1 MKRIIQ
7 FSVNNKFALWLL
19 TIIIT
24 VAGIYAGTTMK
35 LETLPDI
42 TTPTVSVTTI
52 YPGATPEQ
60 VLDEV
65 SRELESNVEN
75 LSGVETVR
83 STSFQNASN
92 LQIDY
97 SFSTDMDEAE
107 QQVKEALANVELPEG
122 AQEPNVSRISFDAF
136 PVVGFAVSDEKR
148 SLSELT
154 KLVETEL
161 QPKLEG
167 IEGAQTVQI
176 AGQEIRRIEIR
187 FDDEKLQQYGLT
199 EDNVKQLIQ
208 ANDSRLA
215 LGLYELGD
223 KEQAVVLDG
232 KATTVTEL
240 KNLRLPYT
248 PQQAASDT
256 PAAPSQAPTTPQ
268 VPTEGQAPTE
278 GQVPTEGQTP
288 TEGQA
293 PTPTQVPTV
302 KLSELAKVED
312 KGIEESISRSNGERS
327 IGIQVTKSQDANTVD
342 VVTAVKETIQDFE
355 KENGSVKTS
364 VTLDQGKP
372 IEESVST
379 MISKALIGAL
389 FAIIIILLFLRNFKS
404 TIIAV
409 ISIPLS
415 LLMAI
420 LVLKQMDISLNI
432 MTLGAMTVA
441 IGRVVDD
448 SIVVIENIYRRLTD
462 PGEKLKGKALII
474 DATREVFI
482 PVASS
487 TIVTI
492 AVFLPLGFVTG
503 FVGELF
509 LPFALTVV
517 FALFASLI
525 VAVTVVP
532 MFADSLFKRGK
543 APKPEKEDG
552 GKLANWYRGV
562 LNWSLNHKLVVFG
575 LAVLMLVGSF
585 ALVPTIGVNFLNQEG
600 EKTFYVTYNPKPGQ
614 TLDDSLEAADQAE
627 AYFDKQKNIDNLQFT
642 VGGENPLNPGNT
654 KQAVFI
660 AQYDPD
666 TEDFADVKQ
675 QAVNDLN
682 EAIPTGEWKE
692 QDFSG
697 GAGSSGV
704 SYSVFANSIEDLE
717 TITPKFVKA
726 IEGESKYVRKVTT
739 DLKDSYTQY
748 TFEVDQQKAAEFGVS
763 TAQLAQGIAN
773 VQGVEKPLS
782 TIKVD
787 GKELDVIVPNE
798 QTTYDSINDLEEADI
813 TTPLGV
819 KKLSDF
825 VSVKKGTTPDS
836 LNERDGKLVTTVTAE
851 LKTDKATEASQAIDD
866 AVKTIDLP
874 TGVSYKV
881 GGVTEQ
887 IQESFTQLGLAM
899 AAAVAIVYLVLV
911 VTFGGAL
918 TPLVILFSLPFAII
932 GGLLALLITG
942 ETISVSSLIGALML
956 IGIVVT
962 NAIVLIDRVIHK
974 ENEGL
979 ATREALLDA
988 AGTRLRPILMTALAT
1003 IGALSPLALGLEGG
1017 ALISK
1022 GLGVTV
1028 IGGLTSSTLLTLLI
1042 VPIVYEFLARFRKK
1056 KSTD

>member
-65 SRELESNVEN
+65 SRELESKVEN

-107 QQVKEALANVELPEG
+107 QKVKEALANVELPEG

-136 PVVGFAVSDEKR
+136 PVIGFAVSDDKR

-167 IEGAQTVQI
+167 IEGAQTVQV

-187 FDDEKLQQYGLT
+187 FDDKKLQQYGLT
-199 EDNVKQLIQ
+199 EDNVKQLIR

-240 KNLRLPYT
+240 KNLRFPYT
-248 PQQAASDT
+248 PQQTGTSGQDT
-256 PAAPSQAPTTPQ
+256 PAAPATNGTPSTPGAEAQAPTAAIA
-268 VPTEGQAPTE
+268 AP
-278 GQVPTEGQTP
+278 
-288 TEGQA
+288 A
-293 PTPTQVPTV
+293 QVPTV

-342 VVTAVKETIQDFE
+342 VVNAVKETIKDFE
-355 KENGSVKTS
+355 KENGSVNAS

-372 IEESVST
+372 IEDSVST

-462 PGEKLKGKALII
+462 PGEQLKGKALII
-474 DATREVFI
+474 DATHEVFI

-614 TLDDSLEAADQAE
+614 TLDDSLKAADQAE
-627 AYFDKQKNIDNLQFT
+627 GYFDKQKNIDNLQFT

-675 QAVNDLN
+675 QAIKELN
-682 EAIPTGEWKE
+682 AEIPTGEWKE

-717 TITPKFVKA
+717 TMTPKFVKA

-773 VQGVEKPLS
+773 IQGVEKPLS

-798 QTTYDSINDLEEADI
+798 QTTYDSIKDLERADVV
-813 TTPLGV
+813 TPLGV

-866 AVKTIDLP
+866 AVKKIDLP
-874 TGVSYKV
+874 TGVSYEV

-1056 KSTD
+1056 KSID

>member
-65 SRELESNVEN
+65 SRELESKVEN
-75 LSGVETVR
+75 LGGVETVR

-248 PQQAASDT
+248 PQQAASDI

-268 VPTEGQAPTE
+268 A
-278 GQVPTEGQTP
+278 P

-552 GKLANWYRGV
+552 GKLASWYRGV
-562 LNWSLNHKLVVFG
+562 LNWSLNHKLIVFG

-585 ALVPTIGVNFLNQEG
+585 ALVPAIGVNFLNQES
-600 EKTFYVTYNPKPGQ
+600 EKTFYVTYNPEPGQ

-666 TEDFADVKQ
+666 TEEFADVKQ
-675 QAVNDLN
+675 QAVKDLN

-739 DLKDSYTQY
+739 DLKDSYAQY

-798 QTTYDSINDLEEADI
+798 QTTYDSIDDLEEADI

-836 LNERDGKLVTTVTAE
+836 LNERDGKLVATVTAE

-1056 KSTD
+1056 KSID

>member
-65 SRELESNVEN
+65 SRELESKVEN
-75 LSGVETVR
+75 LAGVDTVR
-83 STSFQNASN
+83 SSSFQNASN

-97 SFSTDMDEAE
+97 TFSTDMDEAE
-107 QQVKEALANVELPEG
+107 QKVKEALANVELPEG
-122 AQEPNVSRISFDAF
+122 AQEPQVSRISFDAF
-136 PVVGFAVSDEKR
+136 PVIGFAVSDEKR
-148 SLSELT
+148 SLSDLT
-154 KLVETEL
+154 KLVENEL

-187 FDDEKLQQYGLT
+187 FDEKKLQQYGLT
-199 EDNVKQLIQ
+199 EENAKQLIQ

-223 KEQAVVLDG
+223 QEQAVVLDG
-232 KATTVTEL
+232 KVTTVNEL

-248 PQQAASDT
+248 PQSAAS
-256 PAAPSQAPTTPQ
+256 
-268 VPTEGQAPTE
+268 GQAPEAT
-278 GQVPTEGQTP
+278 T
-288 TEGQA
+288 GQA
-293 PTPTQVPTV
+293 PVQAAPAQTQEAQAAAAPTQVPTV
-302 KLSELAKVED
+302 KLSQLATIED

-327 IGIQVTKSQDANTVD
+327 IGVQVTKSQDANTVE
-342 VVTAVKETIQDFE
+342 VVNAVKETIQDFE
-355 KENGSVKTS
+355 KENNSAKAS

-389 FAIIIILLFLRNFKS
+389 FAVIIILLFLRNIKS

-420 LVLKQMDISLNI
+420 LVLKQLDISLNI

-462 PGEKLKGKALII
+462 PAEPLKGKALII

-543 APKPEKEDG
+543 APKPEKEEG
-552 GKLANWYRGV
+552 GRLANWYRGV

-575 LAVLMLVGSF
+575 LAVLLLVGSF
-585 ALVPTIGVNFLNQEG
+585 ALVPAIGVNFLNQES

-614 TLDDSLEAADQAE
+614 TLEDSLKAADQAE
-627 AYFDKQKNIDNLQFT
+627 AYFDKQDNIDNLQFT

-666 TEDFADVKQ
+666 TADFADVKQ
-675 QAVNDLN
+675 QTIKQLN
-682 EAIPTGEWKE
+682 KDIPTGEWKE

-697 GAGSSGV
+697 GAASSGV
-704 SYSVFANSIEDLE
+704 SYSVYANSIEDLQ
-717 TITPKFVKA
+717 TMTPKFVKA

-739 DLKDSYTQY
+739 DLKESYTQY

-773 VQGVEKPLS
+773 VQGEEKPLS

-798 QTTYDSINDLEEADI
+798 QTTYDSINDLQKTDVM
-813 TTPLGV
+813 TPLGV
-819 KKLSDF
+819 RKLSDF

-836 LNERDGKLVTTVTAE
+836 LSERDGKLVATVTAE
-851 LKTDKATEASQAIDD
+851 LKTDKATEASQAIDQS
-866 AVKTIDLP
+866 VKKIDLP
-874 TGVSYKV
+874 TGVSYKA

-911 VTFGGAL
+911 ITFGGAS

-974 ENEGL
+974 EAEGL
-979 ATREALLDA
+979 STREALLDA

-1056 KSTD
+1056 KSMD

>member
-19 TIIIT
+19 TIIVT

-65 SRELESNVEN
+65 SRELESKVEN
-75 LSGVETVR
+75 LGGVETVR
-83 STSFQNASN
+83 SSSFQNASN

-107 QQVKEALANVELPEG
+107 QKVKEALANVELPEG
-122 AQEPNVSRISFDAF
+122 AQEPQVSRISFDAF
-136 PVVGFAVSDEKR
+136 PVIGFAVSDEKR
-148 SLSELT
+148 SLSDLT
-154 KLVETEL
+154 KLVESEL

-176 AGQEIRRIEIR
+176 AGQEIRRIEIQ
-187 FDDEKLQQYGLT
+187 FDEKKLQQYGLT
-199 EDNVKQLIQ
+199 EENVKQLIQ

-223 KEQAVVLDG
+223 QEQAVVLDG
-232 KATTVTEL
+232 KATTVNEL

-248 PQQAASDT
+248 PQPSAETGQASPGAGAQAPTGAPAQATEAPASN
-256 PAAPSQAPTTPQ
+256 PAAPTT
-268 VPTEGQAPTE
+268 A
-278 GQVPTEGQTP
+278 
-288 TEGQA
+288 A
-293 PTPTQVPTV
+293 PTQVPTV
-302 KLSELAKVED
+302 KLSQLATIED

-327 IGIQVTKSQDANTVD
+327 IGVQVTKSQDANTVE
-342 VVTAVKETIQDFE
+342 VVNAVKETIQAFE
-355 KENGSVKTS
+355 KDNSTVKAS

-379 MISKALIGAL
+379 MVSKALIGAL
-389 FAIIIILLFLRNFKS
+389 FAVIIILLFLRNIKS

-420 LVLKQMDISLNI
+420 LVLKQLDISLNI

-462 PGEKLKGKALII
+462 PTEPLKGKALII

-575 LAVLMLVGSF
+575 LAVLMLIGSF
-585 ALVPTIGVNFLNQEG
+585 ALVPAIGVNFLNQES

-614 TLDDSLEAADQAE
+614 TLEDSLKAADQAE
-627 AYFDKQKNIDNLQFT
+627 AYFDKQSSVDNLQFT

-666 TEDFADVKQ
+666 TEDFADIKQ
-675 QAVNDLN
+675 QAIKQLN
-682 EAIPTGEWKE
+682 QDIPTGEWKE

-697 GAGSSGV
+697 GAASSGV
-704 SYSVFANSIEDLE
+704 SYSIYANSIEDLQ
-717 TITPKFVKA
+717 TMTPKFVEA

-739 DLKDSYTQY
+739 DLKESYTQY

-773 VQGVEKPLS
+773 VQGEEKPLS

-798 QTTYDSINDLEEADI
+798 QTTYDSINDLEETDV

-819 KKLSDF
+819 RKLSEF

-836 LNERDGKLVTTVTAE
+836 LSERDGKLVATVTAE
-851 LKTDKATEASQAIDD
+851 LKTDKATEASQAIDKT
-866 AVKTIDLP
+866 VKKIDLP
-874 TGVSYKV
+874 TGVSYDA

-979 ATREALLDA
+979 DTREALLDA

-1042 VPIVYEFLARFRKK
+1042 VPIVYEFFARFRKK
-1056 KSTD
+1056 KSTQ

>member
-1 MKRIIQ
+1 MKRIIR

-19 TIIIT
+19 TIIVT

-65 SRELESNVEN
+65 SRELESKVEN
-75 LSGVETVR
+75 LGGVETVR
-83 STSFQNASN
+83 SSSFQNASN

-107 QQVKEALANVELPEG
+107 QKVKEALANVELPEG
-122 AQEPNVSRISFDAF
+122 AQEPQVSRISFDAF
-136 PVVGFAVSDEKR
+136 PVIGFAVSDEKR
-148 SLSELT
+148 SLSDLT
-154 KLVETEL
+154 KLVESEL

-176 AGQEIRRIEIR
+176 AGQEIRRIEIQ
-187 FDDEKLQQYGLT
+187 FDEKKLQQYGLT
-199 EDNVKQLIQ
+199 EENVKQLIQ

-223 KEQAVVLDG
+223 QEQAVVLDG
-232 KATTVTEL
+232 KATTVNEL

-248 PQQAASDT
+248 PQPSAETGQASPGAGAQAPTGAPAQATEAPASN
-256 PAAPSQAPTTPQ
+256 PAAPTT
-268 VPTEGQAPTE
+268 A
-278 GQVPTEGQTP
+278 
-288 TEGQA
+288 A
-293 PTPTQVPTV
+293 PTQVPTV
-302 KLSELAKVED
+302 KLSQLATIED

-327 IGIQVTKSQDANTVD
+327 IGVQVTKSQDANTVE
-342 VVTAVKETIQDFE
+342 VVNAVKETIQAFE
-355 KENGSVKTS
+355 KDNSTVKAS

-379 MISKALIGAL
+379 MVSKALIGAL
-389 FAIIIILLFLRNFKS
+389 FAVIIILLFLRNIKS

-420 LVLKQMDISLNI
+420 LVLKQLDISLNI

-462 PGEKLKGKALII
+462 PAEPLKGKALII

-585 ALVPTIGVNFLNQEG
+585 ALVPAIGVNFLNQES

-614 TLDDSLEAADQAE
+614 TLEDSLKAADQAE
-627 AYFDKQKNIDNLQFT
+627 AYFDKQSSVDNLQFT

-666 TEDFADVKQ
+666 TEDFADIKQ
-675 QAVNDLN
+675 QAIKQLN
-682 EAIPTGEWKE
+682 QDIPTGEWKE

-697 GAGSSGV
+697 GAASSGV
-704 SYSVFANSIEDLE
+704 SYSIYANSIEDLQ
-717 TITPKFVKA
+717 TMTPKFVEA

-739 DLKDSYTQY
+739 DLKESYTQY

-773 VQGVEKPLS
+773 VQGEEKPLS

-798 QTTYDSINDLEEADI
+798 QTTYDSINDLEETDV

-819 KKLSDF
+819 RKLSEF

-836 LNERDGKLVTTVTAE
+836 LSERDGKLVATVTAE
-851 LKTDKATEASQAIDD
+851 LKTDKATEASQAIDKT
-866 AVKTIDLP
+866 VKKIDLP
-874 TGVSYKV
+874 TGVSYDA

-979 ATREALLDA
+979 DTREALLDA

-1042 VPIVYEFLARFRKK
+1042 VPIVYEFFARFRKK
-1056 KSTD
+1056 KSTQ

>member
-65 SRELESNVEN
+65 SRELESKVEN
-75 LSGVETVR
+75 LGGVETVR
-83 STSFQNASN
+83 SSSFQNASN

-107 QQVKEALANVELPEG
+107 QKVKEALANVELPEG
-122 AQEPNVSRISFDAF
+122 AQEPQVSRISFDAF
-136 PVVGFAVSDEKR
+136 PVIGFAVSDEKR
-148 SLSELT
+148 SLSDLT
-154 KLVETEL
+154 KLVESEL

-176 AGQEIRRIEIR
+176 AGQEIRRIEIQ
-187 FDDEKLQQYGLT
+187 FDEKKLQQYGLT
-199 EDNVKQLIQ
+199 EENVKQLIQ

-223 KEQAVVLDG
+223 QEQAVVLDG
-232 KATTVTEL
+232 KATTVNEL

-248 PQQAASDT
+248 PQPSAETGQASPGAGAQAPTGAPAQATEAPASN
-256 PAAPSQAPTTPQ
+256 PAAPTT
-268 VPTEGQAPTE
+268 A
-278 GQVPTEGQTP
+278 
-288 TEGQA
+288 A
-293 PTPTQVPTV
+293 PTQVPTV
-302 KLSELAKVED
+302 KLSQLATIED

-327 IGIQVTKSQDANTVD
+327 IGVQVTKSQDANTVE
-342 VVTAVKETIQDFE
+342 VVNAVKETIQAFE
-355 KENGSVKTS
+355 KDNSTVKAS

-379 MISKALIGAL
+379 MVSKALIGAL
-389 FAIIIILLFLRNFKS
+389 FAVIIILLFLRNIKS

-420 LVLKQMDISLNI
+420 LVLKQLDISLNI

-462 PGEKLKGKALII
+462 PTEPLKGKALII

-585 ALVPTIGVNFLNQEG
+585 ALVPAIGVNFLNQES

-614 TLDDSLEAADQAE
+614 TLEDSLKAADQAE
-627 AYFDKQKNIDNLQFT
+627 AYFDKQSSVDNLQFT

-666 TEDFADVKQ
+666 TEDFADIKQ
-675 QAVNDLN
+675 QAIKQLN
-682 EAIPTGEWKE
+682 QDIPTGEWKE

-697 GAGSSGV
+697 GAASSGV
-704 SYSVFANSIEDLE
+704 SYSIYANSIEDLQ
-717 TITPKFVKA
+717 TMTPKFVEA

-739 DLKDSYTQY
+739 DLKESYTQY

-773 VQGVEKPLS
+773 VQGEEKPLS

-798 QTTYDSINDLEEADI
+798 QTTYDSINDLEETDV

-819 KKLSDF
+819 RKLSEF

-836 LNERDGKLVTTVTAE
+836 LSERDGKLVATVTAE
-851 LKTDKATEASQAIDD
+851 LKTDKATEASQAIDKT
-866 AVKTIDLP
+866 VKKIDLP
-874 TGVSYKV
+874 TGVSYDA

-979 ATREALLDA
+979 DTREALLDA

-1042 VPIVYEFLARFRKK
+1042 VPIVYEFFARFRKK
-1056 KSTD
+1056 KSTQ

>member
-19 TIIIT
+19 TIIVT

-65 SRELESNVEN
+65 SRELESKVEN
-75 LSGVETVR
+75 LGGVETVR
-83 STSFQNASN
+83 SSSFQNASN

-107 QQVKEALANVELPEG
+107 QKVKEALANVELPEG
-122 AQEPNVSRISFDAF
+122 AQEPQVSRISFDAF
-136 PVVGFAVSDEKR
+136 PVIGFAVSDEKR
-148 SLSELT
+148 SLSDLT
-154 KLVETEL
+154 KLVESEL

-176 AGQEIRRIEIR
+176 AGQEIRRIEIQ
-187 FDDEKLQQYGLT
+187 FDEKKLQQYGLT
-199 EDNVKQLIQ
+199 EENVKQLIQ

-223 KEQAVVLDG
+223 QEQAVVLDG
-232 KATTVTEL
+232 KATTVNEL

-248 PQQAASDT
+248 PQPSAETGQASPGAGAQAPTGAPAQATEAPASN
-256 PAAPSQAPTTPQ
+256 PAAPTT
-268 VPTEGQAPTE
+268 A
-278 GQVPTEGQTP
+278 
-288 TEGQA
+288 A
-293 PTPTQVPTV
+293 PTQVPTV
-302 KLSELAKVED
+302 KLSQLATIED

-327 IGIQVTKSQDANTVD
+327 IGVQVTKSQDANTVE
-342 VVTAVKETIQDFE
+342 VVNAVKETIQAFE
-355 KENGSVKTS
+355 KDNSTVKAS

-379 MISKALIGAL
+379 MVSKALIGAL
-389 FAIIIILLFLRNFKS
+389 FAVIIILLFLRNIKS

-420 LVLKQMDISLNI
+420 LVLKQLDISLNI

-462 PGEKLKGKALII
+462 PTEPLKGKALII

-575 LAVLMLVGSF
+575 LAVLMLIGSF
-585 ALVPTIGVNFLNQEG
+585 ALVPAIGVNFLNQES

-614 TLDDSLEAADQAE
+614 TLEDSLKAADQAE
-627 AYFDKQKNIDNLQFT
+627 AYFDKQSSVDNLQFT

-666 TEDFADVKQ
+666 TEDFADIKQ
-675 QAVNDLN
+675 QAIKQLN
-682 EAIPTGEWKE
+682 QDIPTGEWKE

-697 GAGSSGV
+697 GAASSGV
-704 SYSVFANSIEDLE
+704 SYSIYANSIEDLQ
-717 TITPKFVKA
+717 TMTPKFVEA

-739 DLKDSYTQY
+739 DLKESYTQY

-773 VQGVEKPLS
+773 VQGEEKPLS

-798 QTTYDSINDLEEADI
+798 QTTYDSINDLEETDV

-819 KKLSDF
+819 RKLSEF

-836 LNERDGKLVTTVTAE
+836 LSERNGKLVATVTAE
-851 LKTDKATEASQAIDD
+851 LKTDKATEASQAIDKT
-866 AVKTIDLP
+866 VKKIDLP
-874 TGVSYKV
+874 TGVSYDA

-979 ATREALLDA
+979 DTREALLDA

-1042 VPIVYEFLARFRKK
+1042 VPIVYEFFARFRKK
-1056 KSTD
+1056 KSTQ

>member
-19 TIIIT
+19 TIIVT

-65 SRELESNVEN
+65 SRELESKVEN
-75 LSGVETVR
+75 LGGVETVR
-83 STSFQNASN
+83 SSSFQNASN

-107 QQVKEALANVELPEG
+107 QKVKEALANVELPEG
-122 AQEPNVSRISFDAF
+122 AQEPQVSRISFDAF
-136 PVVGFAVSDEKR
+136 PVIGFAVSDEKR
-148 SLSELT
+148 SLSDLT
-154 KLVETEL
+154 KLVESEL

-176 AGQEIRRIEIR
+176 AGQEIRRIEIQ
-187 FDDEKLQQYGLT
+187 FDEKKLQQYGLT
-199 EDNVKQLIQ
+199 EENVKQLIQ

-223 KEQAVVLDG
+223 QEQAVVLDG
-232 KATTVTEL
+232 KATTVNEL

-248 PQQAASDT
+248 PQPSAETGQASPGAGAQAPTGAPAQATEAPASN
-256 PAAPSQAPTTPQ
+256 PAAPTT
-268 VPTEGQAPTE
+268 A
-278 GQVPTEGQTP
+278 
-288 TEGQA
+288 A
-293 PTPTQVPTV
+293 PTQVPTV
-302 KLSELAKVED
+302 KLSQLATIED

-327 IGIQVTKSQDANTVD
+327 IGVQVTKSQDANTVE
-342 VVTAVKETIQDFE
+342 VVNAVKETIQAFE
-355 KENGSVKTS
+355 KDNSTVKAS

-379 MISKALIGAL
+379 MVSKALIGAL
-389 FAIIIILLFLRNFKS
+389 FAVIIILLFLRNIKS

-420 LVLKQMDISLNI
+420 LVLKQLDISLNI

-462 PGEKLKGKALII
+462 PAEPLKGKALII

-585 ALVPTIGVNFLNQEG
+585 ALVPAIGVNFLNQES

-614 TLDDSLEAADQAE
+614 TLEDSLKAADQAE
-627 AYFDKQKNIDNLQFT
+627 AYFDKQSSVDNLQFT

-666 TEDFADVKQ
+666 TEDFADIKQ
-675 QAVNDLN
+675 QAIKQLN
-682 EAIPTGEWKE
+682 QDIPTGEWKE

-697 GAGSSGV
+697 GAASSGV
-704 SYSVFANSIEDLE
+704 SYSIYANSIEDLQ
-717 TITPKFVKA
+717 TMTPKFVEA

-739 DLKDSYTQY
+739 DLKESYTQY

-773 VQGVEKPLS
+773 VQGEEKPLS

-798 QTTYDSINDLEEADI
+798 QTTYDSINDLEETDV

-819 KKLSDF
+819 RKLSEF

-836 LNERDGKLVTTVTAE
+836 LSERDGKLVATVTAE
-851 LKTDKATEASQAIDD
+851 LKTDKATEASQAIDKT
-866 AVKTIDLP
+866 VKKIDLP
-874 TGVSYKV
+874 TGVSYDA

-979 ATREALLDA
+979 DTREALLDA

-1042 VPIVYEFLARFRKK
+1042 VPIVYEFFARFRKK
-1056 KSTD
+1056 KSTQ

>member
-19 TIIIT
+19 TIIVT

-65 SRELESNVEN
+65 SRELESKVEN
-75 LSGVETVR
+75 LGGVETVR
-83 STSFQNASN
+83 SSSFQNASN

-107 QQVKEALANVELPEG
+107 QKVKEALANVELPEG
-122 AQEPNVSRISFDAF
+122 AQEPQVSRISFDAF
-136 PVVGFAVSDEKR
+136 PVIGFAVSDEKR
-148 SLSELT
+148 SLSDLT
-154 KLVETEL
+154 KLVESEL

-176 AGQEIRRIEIR
+176 AGQEIRRIEIQ
-187 FDDEKLQQYGLT
+187 FDEKKLQQYGLT
-199 EDNVKQLIQ
+199 EENVKQLIQ

-223 KEQAVVLDG
+223 QEQAVVLDG
-232 KATTVTEL
+232 KATTVNEL

-248 PQQAASDT
+248 PQPSAETGQASPGAGAQAPTGAPAQATEAPASN
-256 PAAPSQAPTTPQ
+256 PAAPTT
-268 VPTEGQAPTE
+268 A
-278 GQVPTEGQTP
+278 
-288 TEGQA
+288 A
-293 PTPTQVPTV
+293 PTQVPTV
-302 KLSELAKVED
+302 KLSQLATIED
-312 KGIEESISRSNGERS
+312 KGVEESISRSNGERS
-327 IGIQVTKSQDANTVD
+327 IGVQVTKSQDANTVE
-342 VVTAVKETIQDFE
+342 VVNAVKETIQAFE
-355 KENGSVKTS
+355 KDNSTVKAS

-379 MISKALIGAL
+379 MVSKALIGAL
-389 FAIIIILLFLRNFKS
+389 FAVIIILLFLRNIKS

-420 LVLKQMDISLNI
+420 LVLKQLDISLNI

-462 PGEKLKGKALII
+462 PTEPLKGKALII

-575 LAVLMLVGSF
+575 LAVLMLIGSF
-585 ALVPTIGVNFLNQEG
+585 ALVPAIGVNFLNQES

-614 TLDDSLEAADQAE
+614 TLEDSLKAADQAE
-627 AYFDKQKNIDNLQFT
+627 AYFDKQSSVDNLQFT

-666 TEDFADVKQ
+666 TEDFADIKQ
-675 QAVNDLN
+675 QAIKQLN
-682 EAIPTGEWKE
+682 QDIPTGEWKE

-697 GAGSSGV
+697 GAASSGV
-704 SYSVFANSIEDLE
+704 SYSIYANSIEDLQ
-717 TITPKFVKA
+717 TMTPKFVEA

-739 DLKDSYTQY
+739 DLKESYTQY

-773 VQGVEKPLS
+773 VQGEEKPLS

-798 QTTYDSINDLEEADI
+798 QTTYDSINDLEETDV

-819 KKLSDF
+819 RKLSEF

-836 LNERDGKLVTTVTAE
+836 LSERNGKLVATVTAE
-851 LKTDKATEASQAIDD
+851 LKTDKATEASQAIDKT
-866 AVKTIDLP
+866 VKKIDLP
-874 TGVSYKV
+874 TGVSYDA

-979 ATREALLDA
+979 DTREALLDA

-1042 VPIVYEFLARFRKK
+1042 VPIVYEFFARFRKK
-1056 KSTD
+1056 KSTQ

>member
-65 SRELESNVEN
+65 SRELESKVEN
-75 LSGVETVR
+75 LGGVETVR
-83 STSFQNASN
+83 SSSFQNASN

-107 QQVKEALANVELPEG
+107 QKVKEALANVELPEG
-122 AQEPNVSRISFDAF
+122 AQEPQVSRISFDAF
-136 PVVGFAVSDEKR
+136 PVIGFAVSDEKR
-148 SLSELT
+148 SLSDLT
-154 KLVETEL
+154 KLVENEL

-176 AGQEIRRIEIR
+176 AGQEIRRIEIQ
-187 FDDEKLQQYGLT
+187 FDEKKLQQYGLT
-199 EDNVKQLIQ
+199 EENVKQLIQ

-248 PQQAASDT
+248 PQAATESPEASAGQGQTQAPAQSAPTDAAPAQAAS
-256 PAAPSQAPTTPQ
+256 PAAA
-268 VPTEGQAPTE
+268 A
-278 GQVPTEGQTP
+278 
-288 TEGQA
+288 
-293 PTPTQVPTV
+293 PTQVPTV
-302 KLSELAKVED
+302 KLSQLATIED

-327 IGIQVTKSQDANTVD
+327 IGVQVTKSQDANTVE
-342 VVTAVKETIQDFE
+342 VVNAVKETIKDFE
-355 KENGSVKTS
+355 KDNASVKAS

-389 FAIIIILLFLRNFKS
+389 FAVVIILLFLRNVKS

-420 LVLKQMDISLNI
+420 LVLKQLDISLNI

-462 PGEKLKGKALII
+462 PAEPLKGKTLII

-552 GKLANWYRGV
+552 GTLANWYRGV

-575 LAVLMLVGSF
+575 LAVLLLIGSF
-585 ALVPTIGVNFLNQEG
+585 ALVPTIGVNFLNQES

-614 TLDDSLEAADQAE
+614 TLEDSLKAADLAE
-627 AYFDKQKNIDNLQFT
+627 GYFEKQRDVDNLQFT

-666 TEDFADVKQ
+666 TADFADVKQ
-675 QAVNDLN
+675 QAIKQLN
-682 EAIPTGEWKE
+682 KEIPTGEWKE

-697 GAGSSGV
+697 GAASSGV
-704 SYSVFANSIEDLE
+704 SYSVYANSIEDLQ
-717 TITPKFVKA
+717 TMTPKFVKA

-739 DLKDSYTQY
+739 DLKESYTQY
-748 TFEVDQQKAAEFGVS
+748 TFEVNQQKAAEFGIS

-773 VQGVEKPLS
+773 VQGEEKPLS

-798 QTTYDSINDLEEADI
+798 QTTYDSINDLQTTDV

-819 KKLSDF
+819 RKLSDF

-836 LNERDGKLVTTVTAE
+836 LSERDGKLVATVTAE
-851 LKTDKATEASQAIDD
+851 LKTDKATEASQAIDKT
-866 AVKTIDLP
+866 VKKINLP
-874 TGVSYKV
+874 TGVSYKA

-974 ENEGL
+974 EKEGL
-979 ATREALLDA
+979 ETREALLDA

-1042 VPIVYEFLARFRKK
+1042 VPIVYEFFARFRKK
-1056 KSTD
+1056 KSID

>member
-65 SRELESNVEN
+65 SRELESKVEN
-75 LSGVETVR
+75 LGGVETVR
-83 STSFQNASN
+83 SSSFQNASN

-107 QQVKEALANVELPEG
+107 QKVKEALANVELPEG
-122 AQEPNVSRISFDAF
+122 AQEPQVSRISFDAF
-136 PVVGFAVSDEKR
+136 PVIGFAVSDEKR
-148 SLSELT
+148 SLSDLT
-154 KLVETEL
+154 KLVENEL

-176 AGQEIRRIEIR
+176 AGQEIRRIEIQ
-187 FDDEKLQQYGLT
+187 FDEKKLQQYGLT
-199 EDNVKQLIQ
+199 EENVKQLIQ

-248 PQQAASDT
+248 PQAATESPEASAGQGQTQAPAQSAPTDAAPAQAAS
-256 PAAPSQAPTTPQ
+256 PAAA
-268 VPTEGQAPTE
+268 A
-278 GQVPTEGQTP
+278 
-288 TEGQA
+288 
-293 PTPTQVPTV
+293 PTQVPTV
-302 KLSELAKVED
+302 KLSQLATIED

-327 IGIQVTKSQDANTVD
+327 IGVQVTKSQDANTVE
-342 VVTAVKETIQDFE
+342 VVNAVKETIKDFE
-355 KENGSVKTS
+355 KDNASVKAS

-389 FAIIIILLFLRNFKS
+389 FAVVIILLFLRNVKS

-420 LVLKQMDISLNI
+420 LVLKQLDISLNI

-462 PGEKLKGKALII
+462 PAEPLKGKTLII

-575 LAVLMLVGSF
+575 LAVLLLIGSF
-585 ALVPTIGVNFLNQEG
+585 ALVPTIGVNFLNQES

-614 TLDDSLEAADQAE
+614 TLEDSLKAADLAE
-627 AYFDKQKNIDNLQFT
+627 GYFEKQRDVDNLQFT

-666 TEDFADVKQ
+666 TADFADVKQ
-675 QAVNDLN
+675 QAIKQLN
-682 EAIPTGEWKE
+682 KEIPTGEWKE

-697 GAGSSGV
+697 GAASSGV
-704 SYSVFANSIEDLE
+704 SYSVYANSIEDLQ
-717 TITPKFVKA
+717 TMTPKFVKA

-739 DLKDSYTQY
+739 DLKESYTQY
-748 TFEVDQQKAAEFGVS
+748 KFEVNQQKAAEFGIS

-773 VQGVEKPLS
+773 VQGEEKPLS

-798 QTTYDSINDLEEADI
+798 QTTYDSINDLQTTDV

-819 KKLSDF
+819 RKLSDF

-836 LNERDGKLVTTVTAE
+836 LSERDGKLVATVTAE
-851 LKTDKATEASQAIDD
+851 LKTDKATEASQAIDKT
-866 AVKTIDLP
+866 VKKINLP
-874 TGVSYKV
+874 TGVSYKA

-974 ENEGL
+974 EKEGL
-979 ATREALLDA
+979 ETREALLDA

-1042 VPIVYEFLARFRKK
+1042 VPIVYEFFARFRKK
-1056 KSTD
+1056 KSID

>member
-65 SRELESNVEN
+65 SRELESKVEN
-75 LSGVETVR
+75 LAGVDTVR
-83 STSFQNASN
+83 SSSFQNASN

-97 SFSTDMDEAE
+97 TFSTDMDEAE
-107 QQVKEALANVELPEG
+107 QKVKEALANVELPEG
-122 AQEPNVSRISFDAF
+122 AQEPQVSRISFDAF
-136 PVVGFAVSDEKR
+136 PVIGFAVSDEKR
-148 SLSELT
+148 SLSDLT
-154 KLVETEL
+154 KLVENEL

-187 FDDEKLQQYGLT
+187 FDEKKLQQYGLT
-199 EDNVKQLIQ
+199 EENAKQLIQ

-223 KEQAVVLDG
+223 QEQAVVLDG
-232 KATTVTEL
+232 KVTTVNEL

-248 PQQAASDT
+248 PQSAAS
-256 PAAPSQAPTTPQ
+256 
-268 VPTEGQAPTE
+268 GQAPEAT
-278 GQVPTEGQTP
+278 T
-288 TEGQA
+288 GQA
-293 PTPTQVPTV
+293 PVQAAPAQTQEAQAAAASTQVPTV
-302 KLSELAKVED
+302 KLSQLATIED

-327 IGIQVTKSQDANTVD
+327 IGVQVTKSQDANTVE
-342 VVTAVKETIQDFE
+342 VVNAVKEAIQDFE
-355 KENGSVKTS
+355 KENNSAKAS

-389 FAIIIILLFLRNFKS
+389 FAVIIILLFLRNIKS

-420 LVLKQMDISLNI
+420 LVLKQLDISLNI

-462 PGEKLKGKALII
+462 PAEPLKGKALII

-543 APKPEKEDG
+543 APKPEKEEG
-552 GKLANWYRGV
+552 GRLANWYRGV

-575 LAVLMLVGSF
+575 LAVLLLVGSF
-585 ALVPTIGVNFLNQEG
+585 ALVPAIGVNFLNQES

-614 TLDDSLEAADQAE
+614 TLEDSLKAADQAE
-627 AYFDKQKNIDNLQFT
+627 AYFDKQDNIDNLQFT

-666 TEDFADVKQ
+666 TADFADVKQ
-675 QAVNDLN
+675 QTIKQLN
-682 EAIPTGEWKE
+682 KDIPTGEWKE

-697 GAGSSGV
+697 GAASSGV
-704 SYSVFANSIEDLE
+704 SYSVYANSIEDLQ
-717 TITPKFVKA
+717 TMTPKFVKA

-739 DLKDSYTQY
+739 DLKESYTQY

-773 VQGVEKPLS
+773 VQGEEKPLS
-782 TIKVD
+782 TIKID

-798 QTTYDSINDLEEADI
+798 QTTYDSINDLQKTDV

-819 KKLSDF
+819 RKLSDF

-836 LNERDGKLVTTVTAE
+836 LSERDGKLVATVTAE
-851 LKTDKATEASQAIDD
+851 LKTDKATEASQAIDQS
-866 AVKTIDLP
+866 VKKIDLP
-874 TGVSYKV
+874 TGVSYKA

-911 VTFGGAL
+911 ITFGGAS

-974 ENEGL
+974 EAEGL
-979 ATREALLDA
+979 STREALLDA

-1056 KSTD
+1056 KSMD

>member
-65 SRELESNVEN
+65 SRELESKVEN
-75 LSGVETVR
+75 LAGVDTVR
-83 STSFQNASN
+83 SSSFQNASN

-97 SFSTDMDEAE
+97 TFSTDMDEAE
-107 QQVKEALANVELPEG
+107 QKVKEALANVELPEG
-122 AQEPNVSRISFDAF
+122 AQEPQVSRISFDAF
-136 PVVGFAVSDEKR
+136 PVIGFAVSDEKR
-148 SLSELT
+148 SLSDLT
-154 KLVETEL
+154 KLVENEL

-187 FDDEKLQQYGLT
+187 FDEKKLQQYGLT
-199 EDNVKQLIQ
+199 EENAKQLIQ

-223 KEQAVVLDG
+223 QEQAVVLDG
-232 KATTVTEL
+232 KVTTVNEL

-248 PQQAASDT
+248 PQAAAS
-256 PAAPSQAPTTPQ
+256 
-268 VPTEGQAPTE
+268 GQAPEAT
-278 GQVPTEGQTP
+278 T
-288 TEGQA
+288 GQA
-293 PTPTQVPTV
+293 PVQAAPAQTQEAQAAAAPTQVPTV
-302 KLSELAKVED
+302 KLSQLATIED

-327 IGIQVTKSQDANTVD
+327 IGVQVTKSQDANTVE
-342 VVTAVKETIQDFE
+342 VVNAVKETIQDFE
-355 KENGSVKTS
+355 KENNSAKAS

-389 FAIIIILLFLRNFKS
+389 FAVIIILLFLRNIKS

-420 LVLKQMDISLNI
+420 LVLKQLDISLNI

-462 PGEKLKGKALII
+462 PAEPLKGKALII

-543 APKPEKEDG
+543 APKPEKEEG
-552 GKLANWYRGV
+552 GRLANWYRGV

-575 LAVLMLVGSF
+575 LAVLLLVGSF
-585 ALVPTIGVNFLNQEG
+585 ALVPAIGVNFLNQES

-614 TLDDSLEAADQAE
+614 TLEDSLKAADQAE
-627 AYFDKQKNIDNLQFT
+627 AYFDKQDNIDNLQFT

-666 TEDFADVKQ
+666 TADFADVKQ
-675 QAVNDLN
+675 QTIKQLN
-682 EAIPTGEWKE
+682 KDIPTGEWKE

-697 GAGSSGV
+697 GAASSGV
-704 SYSVFANSIEDLE
+704 SYSVYANSIEDLQ
-717 TITPKFVKA
+717 TMTPKFVKA

-739 DLKDSYTQY
+739 DLKESYTQY

-773 VQGVEKPLS
+773 VQGEEKPLS

-798 QTTYDSINDLEEADI
+798 QTIYDSINDLQKTDV

-819 KKLSDF
+819 RKLSDF

-836 LNERDGKLVTTVTAE
+836 LSERDGKLVATVTAE
-851 LKTDKATEASQAIDD
+851 LKTDKATEASQAIDQS
-866 AVKTIDLP
+866 VKKIDLP
-874 TGVSYKV
+874 TGVSYKA

-911 VTFGGAL
+911 ITFGGAS

-974 ENEGL
+974 EAEGL
-979 ATREALLDA
+979 STREALLDA

-1056 KSTD
+1056 KSMD